1 VTCQYNNINQHDAL
15 YNAARAY
22 PGGIEALAQRMSTP
36 NKQVLASTL
45 RNKLRPAI
53 DTHHT
58 NFEEVSTI
66 IELLEEAK
74 VDDAF
79 LPLHAFCWRH
89 NHVAVALP
97 KGDVDAD
104 DLLKQ
109 VVEIMSGDGAL
120 AGDISKALAGD
131 HRIDAGELATIEQR
145 LESCIG
151 SLVALRDKARAKHAA
166 DFPAAK

>member
-1 VTCQYNNINQHDAL
+1 MTYKYSNINQHDAL

-36 NKQVLASTL
+36 NRQVSPNVL
-45 RNKLRPAI
+45 RNKLRPSI
-53 DTHHT
+53 DTHHA
-58 NFEEVSTI
+58 NFEEVSEI
-66 IELLEEAK
+66 IEYLEEAK
-74 VDDAF
+74 VADAF

-89 NHVAVALP
+89 NHVAVQLP

-120 AGDISKALAGD
+120 ASDISKALAGD
-131 HRIDAGELATIEQR
+131 HKIDRAELATIEER
-145 LESCIG
+145 LEGCIG

-166 DFPAAK
+166 DFPAA

>member
-1 VTCQYNNINQHDAL
+1 MTYQYSNINQLDAL

-36 NKQVLASTL
+36 SRQVSPNVL
-45 RNKLRPAI
+45 RNKLRPSI
-53 DTHHT
+53 DTHHI
-58 NFEEVSTI
+58 NFEELSEI

-74 VDDAF
+74 VSDAF

-89 NHVAVALP
+89 NHVAVQLP

-109 VVEIMSGDGAL
+109 VVDIMSGDGAL
-120 AGDISKALAGD
+120 ATMISKALSGD
-131 HRIDAGELATIEQR
+131 HRVDRAELSGIEER
-145 LESCIG
+145 IEKCIG
-151 SLVALRDKARAKHAA
+151 DLVVLRDKARAKHAA
-166 DFPAAK
+166 DFPAA